1 MSVRQGLT
9 SRPNRGLMRLLN
21 NSRASL
27 CRIVFLQCVERSRDN
42 GDSPRGGKD
51 NEAGGSSNE
60 KAVRKHERSPSVE
73 NGNDNDPEEKEGA
86 SRSRSPTRS
95 PST

>member
-1 MSVRQGLT
+1 M
-9 SRPNRGLMRLLN
+9 NIFDLN
-21 NSRASL
+21 F
-27 CRIVFLQCVERSRDN
+27 RILAEFCFHFFRKDAVKTERDGSPDVERSRDN

-86 SRSRSPTRS
+86 SRSRSPTRL